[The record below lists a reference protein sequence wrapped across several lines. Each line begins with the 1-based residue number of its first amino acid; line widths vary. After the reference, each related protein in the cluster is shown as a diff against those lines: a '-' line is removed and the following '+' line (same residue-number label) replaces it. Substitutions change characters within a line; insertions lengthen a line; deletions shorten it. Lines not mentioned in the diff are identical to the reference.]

1 MRRISLLVALLAIA
15 VAVSGAQSAVA
26 AVPTMTGFAPASGPP
41 GWSVT
46 VTGTGFAAATAVTLT
61 PTDPNYLP
69 KALTFTVE
77 NDTTIVATVPFFAT
91 EPLDAI
97 LTVATPDGPATTASD
112 FAVDGQVALSE
123 HKGSSGE
130 PITLAGFGFTGATR
144 VVFGTWRW
152 PVQNDESFSLV
163 RPVNAHFRVLSDS
176 RIATT
181 IPTLR
186 AGGHYWVKVVSPAS
200 TSVSKYSS
208 PFSVMTPRLLTDTY
222 GRFAIRPV
230 TVATEAALGVYGIGH
245 IAGQGGHRIHWRVWS
260 ASRAHGTGTAWC
272 PYGTTL
278 RGYPGSIGAY
288 RVREGRFTRITLR
301 WNKNGHTHRQTLRLD
316 GMGGPS
322 DTGYWWQP

>member
-1 MRRISLLVALLAIA
+1 
-15 VAVSGAQSAVA
+15 
-26 AVPTMTGFAPASGPP
+26 
-41 GWSVT
+41 
-46 VTGTGFAAATAVTLT
+46 
-61 PTDPNYLP
+61 
-69 KALTFTVE
+69 
-77 NDTTIVATVPFFAT
+77 
-91 EPLDAI
+91 
-97 LTVATPDGPATTASD
+97 
-112 FAVDGQVALSE
+112 
-123 HKGSSGE
+123 
-130 PITLAGFGFTGATR
+130 
-144 VVFGTWRW
+144 
-152 PVQNDESFSLV
+152 
-163 RPVNAHFRVLSDS
+163 
-176 RIATT
+176 
-181 IPTLR
+181 
-186 AGGHYWVKVVSPAS
+186 
-200 TSVSKYSS
+200 
-208 PFSVMTPRLLTDTY
+208 MTPRLLTDTY